1 MPRSRPG
8 DTGPP
13 TSRPHRR
20 PLTSITLAR
29 PEKLARPGLIAHPQ
43 RCYDAAA
50 VKASTRVARRS
61 VAVPATDAG
70 LRRAAEA
77 FEAFTAGHPL
87 PGSGRNRFLLALDE
101 ILSNIIRH
109 GSPQPLGTID
119 LTFSIDGDAVS
130 IQFTDSAEPFN
141 PLDAPAPDTAATLD
155 ARQPGGLGIA
165 LVRAM
170 MDDVRYER
178 RDGHNV
184 LTLMPRIPA
193 PDAGAG

>member
-1 MPRSRPG
+1 
-8 DTGPP
+8 
-13 TSRPHRR
+13 
-20 PLTSITLAR
+20 LA
-29 PEKLARPGLIAHPQ
+29 KPGLIAHSEG
-43 RCYDAAA
+43 CYDAAA
-50 VKASTRVARRS
+50 VKASTRVAHRN

-77 FEAFTAGHPL
+77 FEAFTAGRDIPV
-87 PGSGRNRFLLALDE
+87 SGRNRFLLALDE

-109 GSPQPLGTID
+109 GSPQPLARIS
-119 LTFSIDGDAVS
+119 LTFSIDRDVVS
-130 IQFTDSAEPFN
+130 IQCIDSADPFN
-141 PLDAPAPDTAATLD
+141 PLDAPAPDTTATLD

-184 LTLMPRIPA
+184 LTLVARIPA
-193 PDAGAG
+193 PAAGDGDAH